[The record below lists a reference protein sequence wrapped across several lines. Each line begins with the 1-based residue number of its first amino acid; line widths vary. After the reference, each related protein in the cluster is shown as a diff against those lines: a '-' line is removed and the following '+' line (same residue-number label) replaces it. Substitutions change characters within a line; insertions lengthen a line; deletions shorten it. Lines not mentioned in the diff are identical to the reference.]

1 MNKFDIFYVDNV
13 MLMIFIII
21 VVVIVLLFS
30 LSKYCSYDI

>member
-30 LSKYCSYDI
+30 LSKYCNYDI

>member
-1 MNKFDIFYVDNV
+1 MNKFDIFYVDDV

-30 LSKYCSYDI
+30 FSKYCYDI